1 MKIVLIG
8 AGKLAW
14 HLGPA
19 LQNAGAEIIEVYSR
33 NWDNA
38 KTLSSRVGALPFNE
52 IGALSKTADLYLLA
66 VADQAIS
73 TVAEQ
78 LKNKLGVQQNVVH
91 TSGATP
97 GTVLQAFSRTFG
109 VFYPL
114 QSFSKEVAVDF
125 TKVPICVSANDASLE
140 RKLSDLA
147 RKLSPLV
154 YELDDAQRAQL
165 HVAAVFANNF
175 VNHLVGIS
183 HDLLN
188 KAAIPKDILQNIIRT
203 TILKLESGQ
212 AKDLQTGP
220 AIRRDWETLKRHE
233 AMLAD
238 DSEVLEIYQKLSE
251 HIRKITASEID
262 GTST

>member
-33 NWDNA
+33 NLKNA
-38 KTLSSRVGALPFNE
+38 KALSSRVGALPFNE
-52 IGALSKTADLYLLA
+52 IGVLAKTADLYLLA
-66 VADQAIS
+66 VADQAIPI
-73 TVAEQ
+73 VADQ
-78 LKNKLGVQQNVVH
+78 LKSKLGVEENIVH

-97 GTVLQAFSRTFG
+97 GAALNSFSRTYG

-114 QSFSKEVAVDF
+114 QSFSKEIAVDF
-125 TKVPICVSANDASLE
+125 TKVPICVSANDVYLE
-140 RKLSDLA
+140 GKLLGLA
-147 RKLSPLV
+147 QKLSPIV
-154 YELDDAQRAQL
+154 YRLDDAQRAQL

-175 VNHLVGIS
+175 INHLLGIS

-188 KAAIPKDILQNIIRT
+188 EAGIPKDILQNIIRT
-203 TILKLESGQ
+203 TVFKLESGH

-220 AIRRDWETLKRHE
+220 AVRRDWDTLKRHQ

-238 DSEVLEIYQKLSE
+238 DPMILEIYQKLSE
-251 HIRKITASEID
+251 HIIKTN
-262 GTST
+262 T